1 MKRKLNFYFLLIALT
16 MYGFSYTQAQQSTVT
31 KKGYDLT
38 GTVSDPTGEPIVGAN
53 VVVKGETI
61 GTITDIQGNFRLQ
74 VNASTVLTVSYIGFV
89 SQNISI
95 NGKTALK
102 IKLTEDAKMLDD
114 IVIVGFGTQ
123 KKVNLTGAVGM
134 VTAKELQ
141 ARPIQNAVQ
150 ALQGKV
156 PGLNISMAGNGGE
169 LNATNSINIRGTG
182 TIGQGS
188 SGNPLVLIDGME
200 GNMSALNPQD
210 IESVSVL
217 KDAAASSIY
226 GSRAPFGVILVTTKK
241 GKAGRTTV
249 NYNNSLRWSNPVK
262 VPQMQNSV
270 EFTRYFNDASI
281 NGSGNPLF
289 DNTQVG
295 RVNDYFNGILAA
307 TDVMPAHPTN
317 GKWNYDLPNANVN
330 WMNEYYRQWAP
341 SQEHAAS
348 ISGGN
353 ANWKYY
359 ASVNSLD
366 QEGLMRYG
374 TDKFS
379 RLSTT
384 VSLTGQLNKYVSVD
398 LNSRFI
404 RTNYNRATAMDG
416 GFYLN
421 VLRRARPT
429 RPINDPNGL
438 GAGDIN
444 YINQLQNGGM
454 RTEENDWLYQQAR
467 ITITPIKNWNIRAE
481 FNSRTNTGFNH
492 EDTKLTY
499 AYNVDGVTP
508 YRSALSLTNDYV
520 YELGFKSNFVNPNI
534 YTDYELNIDKHNFK
548 LMAGFQSELYK
559 QQLFSAKRND
569 MITTA
574 IAELDKTTS
583 ATTELSGNRSDWA
596 TAGFFG
602 RINYDYAAKYLLELN
617 LRYDGTSRFRDE
629 QRWGF
634 FPSVSVGWNVANE
647 AFWESMSQTIGQLK
661 LRASYGE
668 LGNQNTN
675 SWYPTYQTI
684 PTSTAAGTWLVN
696 GVKPN
701 TADAPNLI
709 SSSLTWE
716 RVQSWNAGVDL
727 GAFKNRLTASF
738 DYYNRYTLNMVG
750 PAPTL
755 PVILGTSVP
764 SINNTDLKTFGFEL
778 SLGWRDVVNGFSYGV
793 QATLADSRTRILSYP
808 NETNSIDAY
817 RMNVVTDDIWGY
829 ETVGMAKTD
838 DEMTAHLATMTNGAQ
853 NAIGSNWKAG
863 DIMYA
868 DLNGDGKISAG
879 ARTMADHGDLMVIG
893 NKKPRFMYGLN
904 LDFAWKGIDL
914 SMFWQGVGKRDYM
927 PDTNNMV
934 FWGATGDQWWS
945 TALAEHLDYFR
956 NDETNP
962 LGVNT
967 DAYYP
972 RPLIGG
978 AYGDKNHKY
987 QTRYVQDASYLRLKN
1002 LQIGYTLPANI
1013 SKYIGST
1020 NLRIFLSGEN
1030 LLTFTKLSSTLDPES
1045 IGIGGNG
1052 SSSSVG
1058 TVYPLSTVYSCG
1070 LSINF

>member
-1 MKRKLNFYFLLIALT
+1 
-16 MYGFSYTQAQQSTVT
+16 
-31 KKGYDLT
+31 
-38 GTVSDPTGEPIVGAN
+38 
-53 VVVKGETI
+53 
-61 GTITDIQGNFRLQ
+61 
-74 VNASTVLTVSYIGFV
+74 
-89 SQNISI
+89 
-95 NGKTALK
+95 
-102 IKLTEDAKMLDD
+102 
-114 IVIVGFGTQ
+114 
-123 KKVNLTGAVGM
+123 
-134 VTAKELQ
+134 
-141 ARPIQNAVQ
+141 
-150 ALQGKV
+150 
-156 PGLNISMAGNGGE
+156 
-169 LNATNSINIRGTG
+169 
-182 TIGQGS
+182 
-188 SGNPLVLIDGME
+188 
-200 GNMSALNPQD
+200 
-210 IESVSVL
+210 
-217 KDAAASSIY
+217 
-226 GSRAPFGVILVTTKK
+226 
-241 GKAGRTTV
+241 
-249 NYNNSLRWSNPVK
+249 
-262 VPQMQNSV
+262 
-270 EFTRYFNDASI
+270 
-281 NGSGNPLF
+281 
-289 DNTQVG
+289 
-295 RVNDYFNGILAA
+295 
-307 TDVMPAHPTN
+307 
-317 GKWNYDLPNANVN
+317 
-330 WMNEYYRQWAP
+330 
-341 SQEHAAS
+341 
-348 ISGGN
+348 
-353 ANWKYY
+353 
-359 ASVNSLD
+359 
-366 QEGLMRYG
+366 
-374 TDKFS
+374 
-379 RLSTT
+379 
-384 VSLTGQLNKYVSVD
+384 
-398 LNSRFI
+398 
-404 RTNYNRATAMDG
+404 
-416 GFYLN
+416 
-421 VLRRARPT
+421 
-429 RPINDPNGL
+429 
-438 GAGDIN
+438 
-444 YINQLQNGGM
+444 
-454 RTEENDWLYQQAR
+454 
-467 ITITPIKNWNIRAE
+467 
-481 FNSRTNTGFNH
+481 
-492 EDTKLTY
+492 
-499 AYNVDGVTP
+499 
-508 YRSALSLTNDYV
+508 
-520 YELGFKSNFVNPNI
+520 
-534 YTDYELNIDKHNFK
+534 
-548 LMAGFQSELYK
+548 MAGFQSELYK
-559 QQLFSAKRND
+559 QRMFTAKRND

-574 IAELDKTTS
+574 ITELDKTTS
-583 ATTELSGNRSDWA
+583 ATTELSGSRSDWA

-617 LRYDGTSRFRDE
+617 LRYDGTSRFRNE

-647 AFWESMSQTIGQLK
+647 AFWESLSKTVGQLK
-661 LRASYGE
+661 IRASYGE

-684 PTSTAAGTWLVN
+684 PTSTAAGSWLVN

-755 PVILGTSVP
+755 PAILGTAVP

-808 NETNSIDAY
+808 NETYSIDAY
-817 RMNVVTDDIWGY
+817 RINVITDDIWGY
-829 ETVGMAKTD
+829 KTVGLAKTD
-838 DEMTAHLATMTNGAQ
+838 EEMTAHLATMPNGAQ
-853 NAIGSNWKAG
+853 NAIGTNWKAG

-879 ARTMADHGDLMVIG
+879 ARTEADHGDLMVIG

-934 FWGATGDQWWS
+934 FWGACGDQWWS
-945 TALAEHLDYFR
+945 TALKEHLDYFR

-962 LGVNT
+962 LGVNL

-972 RPLIGG
+972 RPLTGG

-1013 SKYIGST
+1013 TKYIGSSS
-1020 NLRIFLSGEN
+1020 LRVFLSGEN

>member
-1 MKRKLNFYFLLIALT
+1 MKERISFYFLLIAFAMCGLST
-16 MYGFSYTQAQQSTVT
+16 IQAQQSTVAS
-31 KKGYDLT
+31 KRLELT
-38 GTVSDPTGEPIVGAN
+38 GTVSDEKGEPIVGAN
-53 VVVKGETI
+53 VIVKGESK
-61 GTITDIQGNFRLQ
+61 GTITDIQGNFSLQ
-74 VNASTVLTVSYIGFV
+74 VNATNTLTVSYIGFITQTIAV
-89 SQNISI
+89 
-95 NGKTALK
+95 NGKTNLK

-114 IVIVGFGTQ
+114 VVIVGFGTQ

-134 VTAKELQ
+134 VSSKELQ

-150 ALQGKV
+150 ALQGKI
-156 PGLNISMAGNGGE
+156 PGLNISTTGNGGE
-169 LNATNSINIRGTG
+169 LNATSSINVRGTG

-270 EFTRYFNDASI
+270 EFTRYFNDAAI

-295 RVNDYFNGILAA
+295 RVNDYFNAVLDP

-353 ANWKYY
+353 ASWKYY

-366 QEGLMRYG
+366 QDGLMRYG
-374 TDKFS
+374 TDNFS

-384 VSLTGQLNKYVSVD
+384 VSLNGQLNKYVSVD
-398 LNSRFI
+398 LSTRFI
-404 RTNYNRATAMDG
+404 RTNYSRATAMDG

-429 RPINDPNGL
+429 RPIHDPNGL
-438 GAGDIN
+438 LAGDIN
-444 YINQLQNGGM
+444 YINQLENGGLH
-454 RTEENDWLYQQAR
+454 TEESDWLYQQGR

-481 FNSRTNTGFNH
+481 FNYRTNTGFNH

-499 AYNVDGVTP
+499 AYNTDGLTP
-508 YRSALSLTNDYV
+508 YRAALSLTNDYV

-559 QQLFSAKRND
+559 QRMFTAKRND

-574 IAELDKTTS
+574 ITELDKTTS
-583 ATTELSGNRSDWA
+583 ATTELSGSRSDWA

-617 LRYDGTSRFRDE
+617 LRYDGTSRFRNE

-647 AFWESMSQTIGQLK
+647 AFWESLSKTVGQLK
-661 LRASYGE
+661 IRASYGE

-684 PTSTAAGTWLVN
+684 PTSTAAGSWLVN

-755 PVILGTSVP
+755 PAILGTAVP

-808 NETNSIDAY
+808 NETYSIDAY
-817 RMNVVTDDIWGY
+817 RINVITDDIWGY
-829 ETVGMAKTD
+829 KTVGLAKTD
-838 DEMTAHLATMTNGAQ
+838 EEMTAHLATMPNGAQ
-853 NAIGSNWKAG
+853 NAIGTNWKAG

-879 ARTMADHGDLMVIG
+879 ARTEADHGDLMVIG

-945 TALAEHLDYFR
+945 TALSEHLDYFR

-962 LGVNT
+962 LGVNL

-987 QTRYVQDASYLRLKN
+987 QTLYVQDASYLRLKN

-1013 SKYIGST
+1013 TKYIGST
-1020 NLRIFLSGEN
+1020 SLRVFLSGEN